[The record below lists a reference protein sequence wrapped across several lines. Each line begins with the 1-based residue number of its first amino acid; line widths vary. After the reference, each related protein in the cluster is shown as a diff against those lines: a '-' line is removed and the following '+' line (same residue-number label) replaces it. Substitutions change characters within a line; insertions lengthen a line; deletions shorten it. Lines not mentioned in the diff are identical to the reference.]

1 MFAFGPFR
9 PYLSWYTW
17 NGRNTNVYWVHA
29 VYLLILRSWL
39 PCMCSHRPP
48 LLLKTADL
56 EDLESL
62 VLYWCPLSVLSLW
75 LLVDQLGHDFPSA
88 PCSL

>member
-17 NGRNTNVYWVHA
+17 NGRNTNVYCVHA
-29 VYLLILRSWL
+29 VYLLILRSWRQ
-39 PCMCSHRPP
+39 CKCSHRPP

-62 VLYWCPLSVLSLW
+62 VLYWHPLSVPSLW